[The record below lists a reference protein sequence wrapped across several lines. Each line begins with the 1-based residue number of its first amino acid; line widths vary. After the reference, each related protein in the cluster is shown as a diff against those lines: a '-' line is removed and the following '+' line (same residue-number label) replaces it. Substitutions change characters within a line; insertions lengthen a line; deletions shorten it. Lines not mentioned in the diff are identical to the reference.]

1 VKSIKVSKIGLSRN
15 GGVLPKEKS
24 NFSLDFFLVLLRPP
38 VYDFKD
44 IEWGTTISI
53 IILKQDTPIKP

>member
-24 NFSLDFFLVLLRPP
+24 NFSLDFFLVLLCPNGLQFNAP
-38 VYDFKD
+38 DD
-44 IEWGTTISI
+44 
-53 IILKQDTPIKP
+53 

>member
-24 NFSLDFFLVLLRPP
+24 NFSLDFFLVLLWSSHFQIVNPK
-38 VYDFKD
+38 VMVSYINLEF
-44 IEWGTTISI
+44 
-53 IILKQDTPIKP
+53 